1 MKWIRT
7 SDLAKKLALSLT
19 GLKVLIDR
27 EPNFPKP
34 IRVSERHVVFD
45 EEAVEE
51 WMRSKLITSNHELT
65 TEV

>member
-7 SDLAKKLALSLT
+7 SDLSKKLALSLT
-19 GLKVLIDR
+19 GLKVLMER
-27 EPNFPKP
+27 EPHFPKP

-51 WMRSKLITSNHELT
+51 WMRSKLVTSNQ
-65 TEV
+65 EV